1 MLQMLLQLPYAPL
14 QRASLPLN
22 LRGFDM
28 LVKDSIPC
36 LSMSYFLFS
45 SETLSQ
51 HGVTGVYYK
60 DFKILKVVPNVC
72 DFLKH

>member
-1 MLQMLLQLPYAPL
+1 MLL
-14 QRASLPLN
+14 
-22 LRGFDM
+22 
-28 LVKDSIPC
+28 KDSIPC